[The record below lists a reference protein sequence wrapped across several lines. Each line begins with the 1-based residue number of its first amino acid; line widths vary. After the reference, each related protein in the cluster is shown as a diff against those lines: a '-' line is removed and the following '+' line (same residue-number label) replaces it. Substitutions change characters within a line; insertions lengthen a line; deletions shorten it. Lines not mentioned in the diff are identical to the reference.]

1 MGVVWGSTIYFTRT
15 FPAGVGTMH
24 WESAIVGVM
33 QVFQKEG
40 NRVYGSEKEK
50 GEVVLNCK
58 SGWMEVVKMGTC
70 YLLAPPPIF

>member
-1 MGVVWGSTIYFTRT
+1 
-15 FPAGVGTMH
+15 
-24 WESAIVGVM
+24 M